1 MSQVEWKISKWEPCD
16 GLASQPHQ
24 SLVDAGHCWITKTK
38 VDHGGSSLKTCEW
51 NWRSLIKIPNHSA
64 IRHWN
69 AYGHPGLPANRVTR
83 IRYAFSALSLITDL
97 RAFGILS
104 NKGKGSLLE
113 EPCRYLGWQPC
124 LLVDWYSHI
133 FTTSGTIGHTSGVLR
148 QSDWHVQE
156 KTSSMGLLLGCAW
169 NGVSMGSMCWAAATI
184 SKQCSVLCFVMAVF
198 ISQQAWLEKRTRAMQ
213 QLHLQ
218 NDLTYQVC
226 SQQFKNRKK
235 SVVCYTR
242 SAFGGAFLEDSTR
255 LMCGESASCML
266 GMSHISGL
274 SQFEWLQLLNAI
286 SWHMA
291 SVLATKLFGQNW
303 FLKPGL

>member
-1 MSQVEWKISKWEPCD
+1 MELKISHQDSQSLSHSTLECLWASRPPSKPSHQDTVCFFS
-16 GLASQPHQ
+16 SQPYH
-24 SLVDAGHCWITKTK
+24 
-38 VDHGGSSLKTCEW
+38 
-51 NWRSLIKIPNHSA
+51 RSPCIWH
-64 IRHWN
+64 H
-69 AYGHPGLPANRVTR
+69 
-83 IRYAFSALSLITDL
+83 
-97 RAFGILS
+97 S

-198 ISQQAWLEKRTRAMQ
+198 ISQQAWLEERTRAMQ

-218 NDLTYQVC
+218 NDLAYQVC